1 MGWRMIYDNERVYTI
16 FELNGNTL
24 TNRSIFD
31 ADTEEECFDKIDE
44 LGIYHITVTGDSS
57 EVIFSGG
64 SRTISEIDIEN

>member
-1 MGWRMIYDNERVYTI
+1 MIYDDERVYTI
-16 FELNGNTL
+16 FELNGKTL

-44 LGIYHITVTGDSS
+44 LSIYHITVTGDTK

-64 SRTISEIDIEN
+64 TRTISDIS